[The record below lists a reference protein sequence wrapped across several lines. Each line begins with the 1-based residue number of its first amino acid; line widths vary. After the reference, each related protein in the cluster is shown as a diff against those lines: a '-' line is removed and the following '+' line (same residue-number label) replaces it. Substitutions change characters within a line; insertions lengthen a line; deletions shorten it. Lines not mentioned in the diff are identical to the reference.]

1 MTEAVY
7 FDGLSSRA
15 HAVSLSVDDGHLRI
29 RGDITRDE
37 PLSGL
42 RWGERLGSAPRRVEL
57 GDGAYCELGDH
68 AAFERLQAEAGLTTS
83 WVDRAQRS
91 WGLSAAALTLVLL
104 LAFSGWKWGLPAAA
118 GVVAGWMP
126 APLVEELST
135 QTLARLDRR
144 MLRPS
149 GLPEA
154 EQQRLLAQFAVLS
167 RGQRS
172 QLLFRSGDI
181 GPNAFALPDGRVIL
195 LDDLVRL
202 AASEDEVLAVLA
214 HELGHVRERH
224 GLRALIQG
232 SVVAGLA
239 GAVLGDISA
248 LLAAAP
254 AVLLQARYSR
264 DLEREADAHAAA
276 ALIASGRSPHALAD
290 ILERMQ
296 KVSGHDASALL
307 STHPATHER
316 ISSLRERAGP
326 GSAP

>member
-1 MTEAVY
+1 MNAVY
-7 FDGLSSRA
+7 FDGYSAKAYSVSI
-15 HAVSLSVDDGHLRI
+15 AVIDGYLVLDGDFVFSV
-29 RGDITRDE
+29 
-37 PLSGL
+37 PLAVV
-42 RWGERLGSAPRRVEL
+42 RWGEALGAAPRRIEF
-57 GDGAYCELGDH
+57 GNGAYCEIANPADFNALMT
-68 AAFERLQAEAGLTTS
+68 AANCTVS
-83 WVDRAQRS
+83 WVDRMQRS
-91 WGLSAAALTLVLL
+91 WRLAVSALL
-104 LAFSGWKWGLPAAA
+104 LAIFLGFSGMKWGVPAAA
-118 GVVAGWMP
+118 GMIAYWVPESAVVN
-126 APLVEELST
+126 LSSEAL
-135 QTLARLDRR
+135 QRLDQTI
-144 MLRPS
+144 LRAS
-149 GLPEA
+149 SLPETDQVRLT
-154 EQQRLLAQFAVLS
+154 EQFS
-167 RGQRS
+167 SMSNGHGE
-172 QLLFRSGDI
+172 LLFRSGDI